1 MTSSKALSNWIPSQS
16 HTQQDKERCVGIEIE
31 LANLSAADMAACI
44 QTLYGGTLTSK
55 TPFEYVVADTDLGDF
70 VIELDSS
77 LLKELAK
84 EFKQIEACNPLER
97 FSQESL
103 QKIAEQLVPW
113 EIVTDPMPLSKLH
126 QLTTLFDSLRQA
138 GALGTRHSIRYAFG
152 LHLNPE
158 IPNTSVDTVLA
169 YLRAYLCLHEWISQ
183 RESVDSTRR
192 LTTYINH
199 FGKDYITK
207 VIDPAYQP
215 SMGELIDDYI
225 TFNPTRNRSLD
236 MLPLFTHIDEAR
248 VRRQLD
254 DPRIK
259 ARPTFHFRLPNCDID
274 NPSWNLDHP
283 WFEWLQVEYLANNSA
298 QLQDICARYR
308 IELDRLT
315 RAFDQQWADTLEQSV
330 VQTDT
335 SA

>member
-1 MTSSKALSNWIPSQS
+1 MTASKALSNWIPSQT
-16 HTQQDKERCVGIEIE
+16 HTQQDRERRVGVEIE
-31 LANLSAADMAACI
+31 LANLSAADMANCI
-44 QTLYGGTLTSK
+44 QALYGGTLTSK
-55 TPFEYVVADTDLGDF
+55 TSFEYTVSGTDLGDF

-84 EFKQIEACNPLER
+84 EFKQDEACNPLER

-103 QKIAEQLVPW
+103 QKLAEQLVPW
-113 EIVTDPMPLSKLH
+113 EIVTDPIPITKLH
-126 QLTTLFDSLRQA
+126 QLTSLFDSLRRS

-158 IPNTSVDTVLA
+158 IPNISVDTVLA

-225 TFNPTRNRSLD
+225 AFNPTRNRSLD

-254 DPRIK
+254 DPRIT

-274 NPSWNLDHP
+274 NPNWNLDNP
-283 WFEWLQVEYLANNSA
+283 WFEWLQVEKLANHPE
-298 QLQDICARYR
+298 LLRLTCERYST
-308 IELDRLT
+308 ELERLT
-315 RAFDQQWADTLEQSV
+315 RAFDQQWADTLQQSV
-330 VQTDT
+330 VEAGTT
-335 SA
+335 S